1 MADNDHCYQLPAAGR
16 SFRAEIEIKR
26 SRFIG
31 IIERVSDD
39 EQARD
44 FIDRVRAEFPDARHH
59 CSAYLYRVEQANPVE
74 RSSDDGEPG
83 GTAGKPILDV
93 VHGSG
98 MQDLACV
105 VVRYFG
111 GIKLG
116 AGGLV
121 HAYSQTAGLVVEQ
134 VQRRWR
140 CLRSLYTV
148 SFSHADAQKY
158 EAELRAKNITITDT
172 EYGADVTYTLAVD
185 PDGVEQLESQLA
197 ALTSGAAQLAEAGT
211 AWVEKAVD

>member
-1 MADNDHCYQLPAAGR
+1 MEHCYQLPAAGE

-39 EQARD
+39 EQARG

-59 CSAYLYRVEQANPVE
+59 CSAYVYRVDQANPVE

-93 VHGSG
+93 LNGSG

-121 HAYSQTAGLVVEQ
+121 HAYSQTAGDALAQ
-134 VQRRWR
+134 VQRRLR
-140 CLRSLYTV
+140 CMRNLYEV
-148 SFSHADAQKY
+148 SFSHAAAQKY

-172 EYGADVTYTLAVD
+172 QYGADVTYTLAVD
-185 PDGVEQLESQLA
+185 PDAVEQLESQLA
-197 ALTSGAAQLAEAGT
+197 ALTSGTAQLVEAGT
-211 AWVEKAVD
+211 AWVEKPVD

>member
-1 MADNDHCYQLPAAGR
+1 MPVAGE

-39 EQARD
+39 TQARD

-121 HAYSQTAGLVVEQ
+121 HAYSQTAGLAVEQ

-140 CLRSLYTV
+140 CLRNLYTV
-148 SFSHADAQKY
+148 NFSHADAQKY
-158 EAELRAKNITITDT
+158 ESELRAKNITITDT

-185 PDGVEQLESQLA
+185 PDGLEQLESQLA
-197 ALTSGAAQLAEAGT
+197 ALTSGAAQLTEAGT

>member
-1 MADNDHCYQLPAAGR
+1 MADHDHCYQLPVAGE

-39 EQARD
+39 TQARD

-59 CSAYLYRVEQANPVE
+59 CSAYMYRVEQANPVE

-121 HAYSQTAGLVVEQ
+121 HAYSQTAGLAVEQ

-140 CLRSLYTV
+140 CLRNLYTV

-158 EAELRAKNITITDT
+158 ESELRAKNITITDT

-185 PDGVEQLESQLA
+185 PDGLKQLESQLA
-197 ALTSGAAQLAEAGT
+197 ALTSGAAQLTEAGT

>member
-1 MADNDHCYQLPAAGR
+1 MADNDHCYQLPVAGE

-39 EQARD
+39 TQARD

-59 CSAYLYRVEQANPVE
+59 CSAYMYRVEQANPVE

-121 HAYSQTAGLVVEQ
+121 HAYSQTAGLAVEQ

-140 CLRSLYTV
+140 CLRNLYTV

-172 EYGADVTYTLAVD
+172 EYGADVTYTLAVA

>member
-1 MADNDHCYQLPAAGR
+1 MADNDHCYQLPVAGE

-39 EQARD
+39 TQARD

-59 CSAYLYRVEQANPVE
+59 CSAYMYRVEQANPVE

-121 HAYSQTAGLVVEQ
+121 HAYSQTAGLAVEQ

-140 CLRSLYTV
+140 CLRNLYTV
-148 SFSHADAQKY
+148 NFSHADAQKY
-158 EAELRAKNITITDT
+158 ESELRAKNITITDT

-185 PDGVEQLESQLA
+185 PDGLKQLESQLA
-197 ALTSGAAQLAEAGT
+197 ALTSGAAQLTEAGT

>member
-1 MADNDHCYQLPAAGR
+1 MKHCYQLPAGGE

-26 SRFIG
+26 SRFIS
-31 IIERVSDD
+31 IIERVAND
-39 EQARD
+39 EQARG

-59 CSAYLYRVEQANPVE
+59 CSAYIYRVEQANPVE

-93 VHGSG
+93 LAGSG
-98 MQDLACV
+98 MHDLACV

-121 HAYSQTAGLVVEQ
+121 HAYSQAASDALEQ
-134 VQRRWR
+134 VDRRWR
-140 CLRSLYTV
+140 CLRNLYEV

-158 EAELRAKNITITDT
+158 EAELRAKNIAITDT
-172 EYGADVTYTLAVD
+172 QYGAEVTYTLAIA
-185 PDGVEQLESQLA
+185 PDDFEQLESQLA
-197 ALTSGAAQLAEAGT
+197 ALTAGTAQLVEAGT
-211 AWVEKAVD
+211 AWVEKR